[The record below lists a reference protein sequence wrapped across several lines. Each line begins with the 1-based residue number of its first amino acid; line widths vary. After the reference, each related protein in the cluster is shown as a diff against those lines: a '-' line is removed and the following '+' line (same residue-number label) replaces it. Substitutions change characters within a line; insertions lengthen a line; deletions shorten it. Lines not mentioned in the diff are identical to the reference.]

1 MSIINQTFQNL
12 EHLKQQRIIN
22 AALKEFAEKGY
33 EQASTNQIVKNAGI
47 GKGMLF
53 YYFKNKRELYLY
65 LIDYCL
71 DITLNEYLHL
81 VDTNE
86 MDFIDR
92 MRQASQIKVR
102 SFTEKPNVFYFM
114 GSLFLTNELELPVEL
129 ETRMEE
135 LQRLGYSK
143 LYDNIDTSLFR
154 DDVDVNEVYKL
165 IRWSIEGYQ
174 NELTNRLK
182 SEKLTSIDLDPLW
195 DEFYDYLDILKKS
208 FYK

>member
-1 MSIINQTFQNL
+1 MSVINQTFQNL
-12 EHLKQQRIIN
+12 EYLKQQRIIN

-81 VDTNE
+81 IDTNE

-114 GSLFLTNELELPVEL
+114 GSLLLTNELELPVEL

-154 DDVDVNEVYKL
+154 DDVDVNKVYKL

-195 DEFYDYLDILKKS
+195 DEFYEYLDILKKS

>member
-1 MSIINQTFQNL
+1 MSVINQTFQNL

-114 GSLFLTNELELPVEL
+114 GSLLLTNELELPVEL
-129 ETRMEE
+129 EKRMEE

-154 DDVDVNEVYKL
+154 DDVDVNKVYKL

-195 DEFYDYLDILKKS
+195 DEFYEYLDILKKS